1 MPSPTRSSSLPGN
14 SAGRAMVSLFGL
26 APSGVYRAA
35 ACYHRR
41 GALLPHLFTLT
52 TPALRQRSA
61 VCFLWHFPSAHAA
74 QALPGTLPYGARTFL
89 RALLRRDSL
98 TNSGAHSSRAPPRT
112 FASPIVENLSPK
124 TYHQRRPKRDGV
136 ICQKPVPCLHDSH
149 SSNNSDDSIQRFS
162 DRTQRTTG

>member
-14 SAGRAMVSLFGL
+14 SAGRAIVSLFGL

-35 ACYHRR
+35 ECYHRR

-98 TNSGAHSSRAPPRT
+98 TNSGAHSSRAQRRKFACSLMSHSAQTANDGAECLRLMTRRNHQTTAQGTATPARTQYHSPPRS
-112 FASPIVENLSPK
+112 AL
-124 TYHQRRPKRDGV
+124 RRYR
-136 ICQKPVPCLHDSH
+136 
-149 SSNNSDDSIQRFS
+149 
-162 DRTQRTTG
+162 